1 MRYLFLVCILCNSIY
16 ANAQYNIIYE
26 NSFRNWAPGQGW
38 VMLNNDTIPKSAGMI
53 TNSHF
58 GGVPVPFYLEIYD
71 YMLGVDQTLS
81 ATDKIMITPP
91 LLIGDS
97 TFVRYYS
104 KCNSGSELSLWVLP
118 FHNDTTQSGL
128 TDSLG
133 NSSSN
138 GFNVYNLS
146 AYSGDTVRLAFRIR
160 GLITKGFIDNLIV
173 LDKYSLAWVPDVNF
187 RNYLKTQI
195 PIAFTGDSL
204 DFLAPSVINLL
215 QIISPNSQIN
225 TLEGL
230 QYFVSLKKLNV
241 ANNSITYIPP
251 DKLTFLDSA
260 DAENNFLSFFPDAPL
275 CTDLRLNNNLIK
287 NIPDIKN
294 GEVMGLQMKNNL
306 LYDCLTCS
314 NRWVLCDLTSNIFT
328 TRECTYYNAYFTPN
342 PGSLPPPICGP
353 TMGTIKGK
361 SYYDIN
367 QNSSYDISDIVL
379 QNQQINFT
387 QGTDITTFADG
398 SYLIKVDSGLVNMS
412 LTSLPAGFICNTP
425 LIDTISTQEVIT
437 HDFIVTSTS
446 SFNDLNVSLNATGTT
461 RLNENL
467 TLSLQVKNLGTAVA
481 SGVVKMY
488 LPPGYTL
495 INLQKG
501 SILNDTLSWNINLT
515 PFRSEN
521 NLLTIRVDS
530 FPINQEIFFNA
541 NLTTANDINLT
552 NNTDTVGVMI
562 RDSLVTVNPP
572 FGFPYD
578 PNNKLVDHPIVNPG
592 FQEYLTYNINFEN
605 IGTGNASRVMVRDY
619 LSGKLDISTFEL
631 LSTSHPCIVSFGA
644 DSILQFLFQ
653 PIVLTPTS
661 IDPINSHG
669 HIWFKI
675 KPKNPIYLNDTIY
688 NSAGIYFDLQPPILT
703 NTSMV
708 YADTSTGVQFIVS
721 NDTLCGSGN
730 VQFRNQSGGAPL
742 SIEWQFPG
750 GNPIT
755 STLSS
760 PIVNYNTPGTYD
772 VILIAKY
779 VGHNDTLFNPFFIQ
793 VHSVTP
799 ATIILNGND
808 SICKGDSVLLSAS
821 HPGISYQWWQ
831 TNQTTPS
838 IYASTSAYYQLTIT
852 DSNGCGSL
860 APYIYIN
867 VLDPSPV
874 ITGID
879 TFCSG
884 TSTSLTTGLFSS
896 YLWSNGATTRTTSVS
911 SAGLYI
917 VTVTNSFGCTG
928 VDSIYMS
935 QLNALKPTITG
946 QDSICIGSS
955 TQLSAGTGYL
965 GYLWSTGGSTPII
978 TVNNPGAYIVTVTDS
993 LGCQNKDT
1001 FQLSNIVLNPL
1012 TANADSICSGSQLI
1026 IDAGAG
1032 YIQYLWNTG
1041 DTTQQI
1047 LASSP
1052 GYYSVTVEDVNGC
1065 TVKDSLFLS
1074 VISLPVPIISGSDTL
1089 CSGLPLAVTNTY
1101 SSYSWSNGGTANSI
1115 YPTSSGI
1122 YSVTVT
1128 DQNGCTGSASKN
1140 VTVISSPVPIISGI
1154 DTVCL
1159 GEPGL
1164 LITGTYLSYLWSN
1177 GSTQQSIDPTIAGNY
1192 LVTVTDFNGCTGIDS
1207 IEFVVLNLP
1216 NPFITGDDTIC
1227 IGSQTL
1233 LDAGAGFISYQWSTQ
1248 DSSSQIV
1255 VSNAGTYWVTVIDS
1269 FGCTISVSH
1278 QLFTSTVDT
1287 SVNVTGFTLLSLA
1300 NTASWQWMYCDSS
1313 IINGANGISF
1323 TATQNG
1329 SYAVIVSENGC
1340 TDTSSCF
1347 PINVTGFEDLK
1358 YGVAALFPNP
1368 ATTELNW
1375 SGISTDNIKS
1385 ISIYSS
1391 TGQFVKNIVV
1401 DKSINI
1407 IKIDVSIFSSGMYY
1421 LNVSLEKENKR
1432 IKFVVLH
1439 DE

>member
-1 MRYLFLVCILCNSIY
+1 MRYLFLVCLLCSSIY
-16 ANAQYNIIYE
+16 TNAQYNIIYE

-104 KCNSGSELSLWVLP
+104 KYNSGSELSLWVLP
-118 FHNDTTQSGL
+118 FHNDTTLSGL

-195 PIAFTGDSL
+195 PVAFTGDSL
-204 DFLAPSVINLL
+204 DFIAPSVINMA
-215 QIISPNSQIN
+215 QIVSPNSQIN

-230 QYFVSLKKLNV
+230 QYFVGLKYLNV

-260 DAENNFLSFFPDAPL
+260 NAENNFLPIFPDAPL
-275 CTDLRLNNNLIK
+275 CRKLRLNNNLIK
-287 NIPDIKN
+287 NIPDLYN
-294 GEVMGLQMKNNL
+294 DNLDVLQMKNNL

-314 NRWVLCDLTSNIFT
+314 NRFVQADLTSNIYT

-342 PGSLPPPICGP
+342 PGSLPPPVCGL
-353 TMGTIKGK
+353 TMGKIKGK
-361 SYYDIN
+361 AYYDIN
-367 QNSSYDISDIVL
+367 QNSTYDTTDVLL
-379 QNQQINFT
+379 QNQHINFA
-387 QGTDITTFADG
+387 QGTDLTTMANG
-398 SYLIKVDSGLVNMS
+398 SYLINVDSGLVNMS
-412 LTSLPAGFICNTP
+412 LTALPAGFICNTP
-425 LIDTISTQEVIT
+425 LIDTISSQEVII
-437 HDFIVTSTS
+437 HDFIVSSTS
-446 SFNDLNVSLNATGTT
+446 NFTDLSVSLNATGTT
-461 RLNENL
+461 RLNESL
-467 TLSLQVKNLGTAVA
+467 TLSINVKNIGTQTA
-481 SGVVKMY
+481 SGDVKMFM
-488 LPPGYTL
+488 PSGYTL

-501 SILNDTLSWNINLT
+501 SITNDTLTWNVNVT

-521 NLLTIRVDS
+521 NLITIRVDS
-530 FPINQEIFFNA
+530 FPINQETHFNA
-541 NLTTANDINLT
+541 NLSIVNDINLS

-578 PNNKLVDHPIVNPG
+578 PNNKLVDQPIVIPG
-592 FQEYLTYNINFEN
+592 FQDYLTYNINFEN

-619 LSGKLDISTFEL
+619 LSSKLDISTFEL

-644 DSILQFLFQ
+644 DSLIQFLFE

-661 IDPINSHG
+661 IDSINSHG
-669 HIWFKI
+669 HIWFRI
-675 KPKNPIYLNDTIY
+675 KPTNPVYLNDTIY

-708 YADTSTGVQFIVS
+708 YAATSGGVQFIVN

-730 VQFRNQSGGAPL
+730 VQFRNQSGGQPL

-760 PIVNYNTPGTYD
+760 PIVNYNSPGTYD

-779 VGHNDTLFNPFFIQ
+779 VGHNDTLFKPFFIK

-821 HPGISYQWWQ
+821 HPGTAYQW
-831 TNQTTPS
+831 TFNQTTPS

-852 DSNGCGSL
+852 DSNGCRSL

-935 QLNALKPTITG
+935 ELNAQKPTITG
-946 QDSICIGSS
+946 QDSICLGSS

-965 GYLWSTGGSTPII
+965 GYLWSTGASTPNI

-1001 FQLSNIVLNPL
+1001 FQLSNILLNPL
-1012 TANADSICSGSQLI
+1012 TSNSDSICSGSQLI
-1026 IDAGAG
+1026 IEAGAG
-1032 YIQYLWNTG
+1032 FIQYVWNTG

-1065 TVKDSLFLS
+1065 TVKDSLFLTL
-1074 VISLPVPIISGSDTL
+1074 ISLPIPIISGSDTL

-1101 SSYSWSNGGTANSI
+1101 SSYSWSNGGNTNSI

-1140 VTVISSPVPIISGI
+1140 VIVISSPVPIISGI

-1177 GSTQQSIDPTIAGNY
+1177 GSSQQSIDPTIAGNY
-1192 LVTVTDFNGCTGIDS
+1192 FVTVTDFNGCTGIDS

-1287 SVNVTGFTLLSLA
+1287 SVTVNGFTLLSLA

-1340 TDTSSCF
+1340 TDTSNCY
-1347 PINVTGFEDLK
+1347 PMIVTGVEVLED
-1358 YGVAALFPNP
+1358 GFAALFPNP
-1368 ATTELNW
+1368 ATTELNLT
-1375 SGISTDNIKS
+1375 GISNQKLKYIN
-1385 ISIYSS
+1385 IYSS
-1391 TGQFVKNIVV
+1391 TGQLVKNVLVEEIS
-1401 DKSINI
+1401 DNF
-1407 IKIDVSIFSSGMYY
+1407 KIDISLFSSGLYY
-1421 LNVSLEKENKR
+1421 LDVNLESENKR
-1432 IKFVVLH
+1432 FKFIVLH